1 MNNKESVLSSTLNV
15 EVENNKYSIFHLYK
29 WATILYEMA
38 LVLEFIIVP
47 IFWIVIFP
55 GLLKNRHDGVDL
67 PDIDDMRDDEKFS
80 YAVVAG
86 VLDHTVPLVVLLIE
100 FSYNCIPF
108 LWRHFLLT
116 LAVVVIYAVFNI
128 IYTLSVHQIYPMI
141 DFTQA
146 TDYLITLA
154 TIVWTVAM
162 YYLAVKL
169 SQRKLKNSEKNLAL
183 V

>member
-1 MNNKESVLSSTLNV
+1 
-15 EVENNKYSIFHLYK
+15 
-29 WATILYEMA
+29 MA

-55 GLLKNRHDGVDL
+55 GLLKNRHDGIDL
-67 PDIDDMRDDEKFS
+67 PDIDDFVQDEKVS

-86 VLDHTVPLVVLLIE
+86 VLDHTVPLIVLLIE

-116 LAVVVIYAVFNI
+116 LAITIIYAIFNI
-128 IYTLSVHQIYPMI
+128 IYSLSVKSIYAMI
-141 DFTQA
+141 DFTQV
-146 TDYLITLA
+146 TDYLIAFA
-154 TIVWTVAM
+154 TIIWTVAM

-183 V
+183 VQLNKIKETVKYQK